1 VVFIHQMVETCPRI
15 GASVCGKGQP
25 MRADSGTSDSISAE
39 ALSKLVGAIYDCVL
53 DPSRWPATL
62 SAIRHELNC
71 HNASLTLQALP
82 SGKVLLQVADG
93 IEPQWLERVSEYGED
108 IVELWGGL
116 QAYLSLPLLE
126 PLVLSRVGTQDRD
139 RNRYYREWAQPQGLV
154 DTLAIG
160 FTRDADSIGSIGF
173 GWHESAGT
181 IGTRE
186 TDIARLLIPHL
197 HRAIVITRLLDA
209 RTMVASMFEAAF
221 DKIGTPIVLVGKD
234 LTVFHA
240 NQSAEALFTVRMPI
254 SLENRHL
261 VVHPRAAMIALG
273 AAIDGICQ
281 DESAIGAKGMG
292 IPSATAQGDLCVLH
306 VLPLKHG
313 RLPMASSAIA
323 AVFVASRTT
332 PPPALVEL
340 VQALFGL
347 TSAESKVF
355 ERVASG
361 STVAQT
367 ALRLAIQPSTVRSH
381 LLRIFEK
388 TGTHRQGDLAILAAS
403 LATPALA
410 K

>member
-1 VVFIHQMVETCPRI
+1 MRTDSSARTPISPETL
-15 GASVCGKGQP
+15 
-25 MRADSGTSDSISAE
+25 SD
-39 ALSKLVGAIYDCVL
+39 LVGAIYDCAL

-62 SAIRHELNC
+62 SAVRHELNC
-71 HNASLTLQALP
+71 RNASLTLQALP
-82 SGKVLLQVADG
+82 SGNVLLQVSDG
-93 IEPQWLERVSEYGED
+93 IEPQWLERVPEYGED

-126 PLVLSRVGTQDRD
+126 PLVLSRVGTQDREH
-139 RNRYYREWAQPQGLV
+139 NRYYREWAQPQGLV

-160 FTRDADSIGSIGF
+160 LTRDADSIGSIGF

-181 IGTRE
+181 ISSRQ

-197 HRAIVITRLLDA
+197 HRAVVITKLLDA
-209 RTMVASMFEAAF
+209 RTMVASMLEAAL
-221 DKIGTPIVLVGKD
+221 DTITTPIVLVGKD
-234 LTVFHA
+234 LAVFYA
-240 NQSAEALFTVRMPI
+240 NRAAEALFNVRMPI
-254 SLENRHL
+254 TLENHHL
-261 VVHPRAAMIALG
+261 AVHPRAAMVALG

-313 RLPMASSAIA
+313 RLPPASSAVA

-332 PPPALVEL
+332 PPPALVKL

-347 TSAESKVF
+347 TTAESKVF
-355 ERVASG
+355 ERMASG

-367 ALRLAIQPSTVRSH
+367 AIRLAIQPSTVRSH

-388 TGTHRQGDLAILAAS
+388 TGTHRQSDLAILAAS
-403 LATPALA
+403 LAAPALA